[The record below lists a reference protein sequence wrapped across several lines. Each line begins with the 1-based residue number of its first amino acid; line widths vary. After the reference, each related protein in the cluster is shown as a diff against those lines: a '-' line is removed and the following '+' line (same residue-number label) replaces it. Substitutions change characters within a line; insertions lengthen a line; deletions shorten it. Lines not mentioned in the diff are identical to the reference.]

1 MTDALPYRLFN
12 AALTRKVPLSPSLSR
27 LTFGGPGVA
36 AMKTVAP
43 DQRIKIFFP
52 DAGGK
57 PSALPITAQ
66 WLSIYKSVE
75 PALRSPMRT
84 YTIRHMRAA
93 QAEVDVDFVLHGETG
108 PASRWAL
115 HAQPGDKVQI
125 AAPNAAFAG
134 DPGGYEWKPPTQVD
148 RILLIAD
155 ETALPAVAGILED
168 LASRHNPPQTE
179 AFLEVPTRADCIALA
194 SWPGLRVEWLARDA
208 ASHDHPPAGRL
219 MVEAAQRAAISV
231 PEMVNGGAGP
241 TLSDIDIDTEIL
253 WEKATPQSSAFYGW
267 IAGESGAVMAIR
279 RLLIKERGLDRSSL
293 NLMGYWRQGKVLD

>member
-1 MTDALPYRLFN
+1 MTDAQPYRLFN
-12 AALTRKVPLSPSLSR
+12 TTLTRKVSLSPALCR
-27 LTFGGPGVA
+27 LTFGGADVT

-52 DAGGK
+52 DAEGQ

-75 PALRSPMRT
+75 PALRAPMRT
-84 YTIRHMRAA
+84 YTIRHLRAD

-125 AAPNAAFAG
+125 AAPNRAFVG
-134 DPGGYEWKPPTQVD
+134 DPGGYEWKPAQAD
-148 RILLIAD
+148 RVLLIAD

-168 LASRHNPPQTE
+168 LAGQPNPPQTE
-179 AFLEVPTRADCIALA
+179 AFLEVPSRADCIALA
-194 SWPGLRVEWLARDA
+194 SWPGLRLEWLVRDA
-208 ASHDHPPAGRL
+208 TGSNHAPAGQL
-219 MVEAAQRAAISV
+219 MVDAAQRAAIPV
-231 PEMVNGGAGP
+231 HEMADCGAPP
-241 TLSDIDIDTEIL
+241 TLKDINIDAEIL
-253 WEKATPQSSAFYGW
+253 WEKAAPQSGAFYGW

-279 RLLIKERGLDRSSL
+279 RLLIKERGLDRRSL

>member
-1 MTDALPYRLFN
+1 MTDAPPYRLFN
-12 AALTRKVPLSPSLSR
+12 ASLMRKVSLSPSLCR
-27 LTFGGPGVA
+27 LTFGGADVA
-36 AMKTVAP
+36 AMKTAAP

-52 DAGGK
+52 DSEGH

-75 PALRSPMRT
+75 PALRAPMRT
-84 YTIRHMRAA
+84 YTIRHMRAD

-125 AAPNAAFAG
+125 AAPNRAFAG
-134 DPGGYEWKPPTQVD
+134 DPGGYEWKPPAQAD
-148 RILLIAD
+148 RVLLIVD

-168 LASRHNPPQTE
+168 LAGRHNPPQTE
-179 AFLEVPTRADCIALA
+179 AFIEVPSRADRIALA
-194 SWPGLRVEWLARDA
+194 SWPRLRLEWLARDA
-208 ASHDHPPAGRL
+208 AGRPLAGEL
-219 MVEAAQRAAISV
+219 MVDAAQRAAIPV
-231 PEMVNGGAGP
+231 HEIADGGAP
-241 TLSDIDIDTEIL
+241 SVLKDIDIDSEIL
-253 WEKATPQSSAFYGW
+253 WEKAAPQSGAFYGW

-279 RLLIKERGLDRSSL
+279 RLLIKERGLDRRSL